1 MEIVMKRSCWIV
13 IIALLS
19 VQLPAMSRNAVAAE
33 PERLEVPAG
42 VGAITVRITGLRSTD
57 GNLSVALFDA
67 KKGFPGKY
75 DRAIRKAKTPAAGSA
90 HVVVF
95 GDVPYGTY
103 AVAVQHDE
111 NGNGKLDANFLG
123 MPKEGVGTSNNP
135 KSKFGPPSFDDA
147 AFVLDRKSVE
157 LTVNLRYL

>member
-1 MEIVMKRSCWIV
+1 MKRAFWIV

-19 VQLPAMSRNAVAAE
+19 MQFPAVWQTVKAAE
-33 PERLEVPAG
+33 PETFEIPAG
-42 VGAITVRITGLRSTD
+42 SGAITVRITGLRSTN
-57 GNLSVALFDA
+57 GNLSAALFNA

-75 DRAIRKAKTPAAGSA
+75 ERAIRKAQIPAAGSE
-90 HVVVF
+90 HLVVF
-95 GDVPYGTY
+95 GDIPYGTY

-111 NGNGKLDANFLG
+111 NANGKLDANFLG

-147 AFVLDRKSVE
+147 SFVLDKKAME
-157 LTVNLRYL
+157 LTIHLRYL

>member
-1 MEIVMKRSCWIV
+1 MKRSLWLFIV
-13 IIALLS
+13 ALLS
-19 VQLPAMSRNAVAAE
+19 MQLPVVPQDVNAAE
-33 PERLEVPAG
+33 PERVEIPAG
-42 VGAITVRITGLRSTD
+42 AGAITVRITGLRSSE
-57 GNLSVALFDA
+57 GNLSVALFNA

-75 DRAIRKAKTPAAGSA
+75 ERAVRKARIPAAGA
-90 HVVVF
+90 EHVVVF

-111 NGNGKLDANFLG
+111 NGNGKLDTNFLG

-135 KSKFGPPSFDDA
+135 KSKFGPPSFDA
-147 AFVLDRKSVE
+147 ASFVLDRKSVE

>member
-1 MEIVMKRSCWIV
+1 MKRSLWLFIV
-13 IIALLS
+13 ALLAM
-19 VQLPAMSRNAVAAE
+19 QLPAVSQIANAAE
-33 PERLEVPAG
+33 PEVAEIPAG
-42 VGAITVRITGLRSTD
+42 SGSITIRITGLRSSD
-57 GNLSVALFDA
+57 GNLSLALFNA

-75 DRAIRKAKTPAAGSA
+75 ERAVRKAQISVAGSQ

-95 GDVPYGTY
+95 DDVPYGTY

-111 NGNGKLDANFLG
+111 NANGKLDANFLG

-147 AFVLDRKSVE
+147 SFVLDKKAME
-157 LTVNLRYL
+157 LTINLRYL